1 MGGVN
6 LKHQLLLNKK
16 AAHYSLCRR
25 IGANVSWIQ
34 TGEREDSH
42 DMFKWIKLHSS
53 MHSSA
58 APLRSGIRTPRI
70 IIATGKMPN
79 ATIITSQSVSCCC
92 YVTTRALFPCHVA
105 LSLQAAWLRQGRA
118 IAHHWALGSS
128 GSMRHRPCNE
138 SHAQAAL
145 WEWPFV
151 LIETCASAVLMT
163 SLS

>member
-16 AAHYSLCRR
+16 AAHYSLCHR
-25 IGANVSWIQ
+25 IGAKVSWIQ
-34 TGEREDSH
+34 TCERADSH
-42 DMFKWIKLHSS
+42 DIFEWIKLHSS
-53 MHSSA
+53 MHSFTT
-58 APLRSGIRTPRI
+58 PLRSGISTPRI
-70 IIATGKMPN
+70 LIATGKMPN

-92 YVTTRALFPCHVA
+92 YVTRALFPCHVA
-105 LSLQAAWLRQGRA
+105 LSLQAARLRQGRA
-118 IAHHWALGSS
+118 IAHQWALGSS
-128 GSMRHRPCNE
+128 GSMRHRPCNK

-151 LIETCASAVLMT
+151 LIEMCAPAVLMT

>member
-1 MGGVN
+1 MVGVN

-16 AAHYSLCRR
+16 AAHYSLCCR

-34 TGEREDSH
+34 TCERADSH
-42 DMFKWIKLHSS
+42 DIFKWIKLHSS

-58 APLRSGIRTPRI
+58 TLLRSGISTLQI
-70 IIATGKMPN
+70 LIATSKMPN
-79 ATIITSQSVSCCC
+79 VTIITSQSVSCCC
-92 YVTTRALFPCHVA
+92 YVTTRALFPCHIA
-105 LSLQAAWLRQGRA
+105 LSLQAAQLGQGMTS
-118 IAHHWALGSS
+118 AHQWALGSS

-151 LIETCASAVLMT
+151 LIETCAPAVLMT